1 MKKSSG
7 ERNSC
12 DGAEEPFMR
21 TERIDVISYSG
32 RKGDERPETFIL
44 RGLRID
50 VLEISSRWIEEG
62 LKDRVRK
69 RYFRVK
75 GSDGNTHR
83 IYYDEDKGEWYY
95 RS

>member
-1 MKKSSG
+1 MH
-7 ERNSC
+7 
-12 DGAEEPFMR
+12 

-32 RKGDERPETFIL
+32 RKGDERPATFIL

-50 VLEISSRWIEEG
+50 VVEILDHWIEEG
-62 LKDRVRK
+62 FKDRAQK

-83 IYYDEDKGEWYY
+83 IYYDENVLEWYY
-95 RS
+95 ASQRQKRR

>member
-1 MKKSSG
+1 MH
-7 ERNSC
+7 
-12 DGAEEPFMR
+12 

-50 VLEISSRWIEEG
+50 VVEILDHWIEEG
-62 LKDRVRK
+62 FEDKVRK
-69 RYFRVK
+69 RYFKVK

-83 IYYDEDKGEWYY
+83 IYYDERAQAWYY
-95 RS
+95 AS